1 MQTSSEYLALALDVR
16 KVTHL
21 LIRVVEGGPVSP
33 ELNTSI
39 QQVMTSLQGTEQTSV
54 KSLRARGP
62 FGKYEGVKAIS
73 EEFDDQDRRQLVATL
88 NTVVQ
93 PQPTAQKTES
103 ALAAIAYFDRL
114 ERRALYRHNRARG
127 ARRPIL
133 SR

>member
-21 LIRVVEGGPVSP
+21 LIRVVEGGAVSP
-33 ELNTSI
+33 ELNTSL
-39 QQVMTSLQGTEQTSV
+39 QQVMTSLQGTGQTSV

-62 FGKYEGVKAIS
+62 FGKYEGVKALS
-73 EEFDDQDRRQLVATL
+73 EEFNEQDRRQLVNTL
-88 NTVVQ
+88 NTVIQ
-93 PQPTAQKTES
+93 PQPITLKTES

-114 ERRALYRHNRARG
+114 ERRALYRHGRARTVK
-127 ARRPIL
+127 RPIL